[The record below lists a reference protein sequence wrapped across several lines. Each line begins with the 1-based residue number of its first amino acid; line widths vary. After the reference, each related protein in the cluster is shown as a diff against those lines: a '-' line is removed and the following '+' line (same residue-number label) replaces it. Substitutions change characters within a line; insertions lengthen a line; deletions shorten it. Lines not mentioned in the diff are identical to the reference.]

1 MSTSSAYSSNK
12 LKQVLENKTQH
23 FILKSFVYPAFE
35 HHRRKSEYHLYWIN
49 LNKGVFEEYPRYKN
63 MSCKLMNRKELKL
76 FLSMLS
82 EYNVEIDDR
91 NGTVWENKQLG
102 LDKDLVQNLENL
114 PSSSVNFS

>member
-49 LNKGVFEEYPRYKN
+49 LNKGAFEEYPRYKN

-82 EYNVEIDDR
+82 EYNVEVDSR
-91 NGTVWENKQLG
+91 NGTVWENKKLG
-102 LDKDLVQNLENL
+102 LDKDLVLNKDFIE
-114 PSSSVNFS
+114 SIS